1 MKPSVIQAILL
12 CGILAGCQAGPLET
26 LSGLL
31 NFREAR
37 QMFQQLTGFQ
47 TRNEPRYPLC
57 QVDDTEGAC
66 LSEARCMA
74 EDGRYAGFCG
84 MTSNVCCIVDKTCG
98 GATKTHGSYFHNP
111 SYPKKDN
118 VSQACP
124 YTIHIDQGVC
134 AVRLDFLDFELAP
147 YGDGVCVTDTLT
159 VLGTKLGLT
168 TPVCGN
174 MTAWTTTFAV
184 EEMTDVTLAMVVQGD
199 PAYKFSIRVTQM
211 ACKDVVVFQS
221 PTYSGI
227 RNEDAVA
234 WFPPTT
240 IPPITEAPT
249 TTPEPTTTMTPV
261 TTDSDEVEDGC
272 DDDDDDCMETATPGI
287 RTSGRGEP
295 QPPNR
300 TPLPTGTWPTP
311 KPRETVTIRSI
322 VPFME
327 DEEGVYTESI
337 DVTPSISAFKRAFDL
352 IVKDKC
358 WQYEGEEHPF
368 SFRVV
373 GGEEAKMNEWPWQVA
388 LVYNNKFFCGGSLIS
403 DRHILTAAHC
413 VFGSFSK
420 GIQNLRVSLG
430 DHDLRTKNET
440 KNFVSGVKKILF
452 NLHYSPSTTAHDIAL
467 FELENPVDFTYGI
480 SAVKVPTDLTQMFE
494 GEEATVTGWGRYNIR
509 HKKTHPVLKEHTAP
523 LMPTDKCV
531 ERWMKFPGI
540 SAKKP
545 NHVCLDVTMG
555 TPCHGDSGGPL
566 VICSKGQ
573 TCTQVG
579 VVSFGFPLCTNI
591 GLPAVFTRVSHY
603 KPWIDMS
610 VTQLKMHVIGGKK

>member
-1 MKPSVIQAILL
+1 MKLSVIQAILL
-12 CGILAGCQAGPLET
+12 CGLIAGSQAGLTET
-26 LSGLL
+26 LSNLL

-37 QMFQQLTGFQ
+37 QMFKQLTGFQ

-111 SYPKKDN
+111 SYPKKN
-118 VSQACP
+118 NESQPCP
-124 YTIHIDQGVC
+124 YTIHIDQKVC

-174 MTAWTTTFAV
+174 MTGWTTTFAV

-199 PAYKFSIRVTQM
+199 PAYKFSIRVTQL
-211 ACKDVVVFQS
+211 ACRDVVVFQS

-234 WFPPTT
+234 WVPP
-240 IPPITEAPT
+240 TEAPT
-249 TTPEPTTTMTPV
+249 EAPTTPEPTTTETPV
-261 TTDSDEVEDGC
+261 TTDSSGEC
-272 DDDDDDCMETATPGI
+272 DDDDDDDDCNTRGVN
-287 RTSGRGEP
+287 GRH
-295 QPPNR
+295 QPKP
-300 TPLPTGTWPTP
+300 TPLPTGTWPSSP
-311 KPRETVTIRSI
+311 KPRDSVTIRSI

-358 WQYEGEEHPF
+358 WQYEKEEL
-368 SFRVV
+368 SNLFRVV
-373 GGEEAKMNEWPWQVA
+373 GGKEANMNEWPWQVA

-420 GIQNLRVSLG
+420 GIQGLRVSLG

-480 SAVKVPTDLTQMFE
+480 SAVKIPTDTTQMFE

-509 HKKTHPVLKEHTAP
+509 HKKTHPVLKEFTSP
-523 LMPTDKCV
+523 LMPTDTCV

-566 VICSKGQ
+566 VICSQNQ

-603 KPWIDMS
+603 KSWIDMS
-610 VTQLKMHVIGGKK
+610 TTQLQMDVIGGKK

>member
-1 MKPSVIQAILL
+1 LL
-12 CGILAGCQAGPLET
+12 CGLIAGSQAGLT
-26 LSGLL
+26 QSVSDLL
-31 NFREAR
+31 NFRQAK
-37 QMFQQLTGFQ
+37 QIFQQLTGFGS
-47 TRNEPRYPLC
+47 RNTPRYPLC
-57 QVDDTEGAC
+57 QVDDIEGAC
-66 LSEARCMA
+66 LSEERCMA
-74 EDGRYAGFCG
+74 DNGRYAGFCG
-84 MTSNVCCIVDKTCG
+84 MTSDVCCIVDKTCG
-98 GATKTHGSYFHNP
+98 GATKAHGSYFSNP
-111 SYPKKDN
+111 SYPNKDN
-118 VSQACP
+118 ESQACP
-124 YTIHIDQGVC
+124 YTIHVDKGVC

-174 MTAWTTTFAV
+174 MTGWTTTFEV
-184 EEMTDVTLAMVVQGD
+184 EEETDITLAMIVQGE
-199 PAYKFSIRVTQM
+199 PAYKFSIRATQIG
-211 ACKDVVVFQS
+211 CRDINIFHS

-227 RNEDAVA
+227 RNENATEYVST
-234 WFPPTT
+234 PKPTT
-240 IPPITEAPT
+240 TKP
-249 TTPEPTTTMTPV
+249 TTPEPTTTEA
-261 TTDSDEVEDGC
+261 TTTMAPDSEEDEDE
-272 DDDDDDCMETATPGI
+272 DDDDDNEMEMTTESF
-287 RTSGRGEP
+287 RDSGRE
-295 QPPNR
+295 Q
-300 TPLPTGTWPTP
+300 TTLKTGTWPTP
-311 KPRETVTIRSI
+311 KQRETVTIRAH
-322 VPFME
+322 VPFAE
-327 DEEGVYTESI
+327 DEEGIYTESF

-352 IVKDKC
+352 VVKDKC

-373 GGEEAKMNEWPWQVA
+373 GGEETKLNEWPWQVA

-420 GIQNLRVSLG
+420 GIHGLRVSLG

-440 KNFVSGVKKILF
+440 KNIVARVKKILF

-467 FELENPVDFTYGI
+467 FELAEPVNFTYGI

-523 LMPTDKCV
+523 LMNTDKCV

-603 KPWIDMS
+603 KPWMDMS
-610 VTQLKMHVIGGKK
+610 LTQLNKHVIGEN